1 MKEMTRAFLVLLVII
16 WLAMPHK
23 AYAEDGG
30 AGIHEQVLESQL
42 NNDEVN
48 AIRKAVDRALDDAG
62 ELDYDFSVDKIL
74 EDAARGRPV
83 DRLDGLPSALLG
95 LLGKEL
101 KNNVVL
107 VLELFAV
114 MLLGAL
120 FRGLQ
125 PREAGISGE
134 AARLAV
140 NGTLAVMAAA
150 SFGSLVRMVRE
161 TIESMQVL
169 ASVAMPALYAM
180 MAASGQVVSATALQP
195 LVLVGV
201 NTACHLFKA
210 VLLPLTVLAGVLF
223 LVDSISDRFR
233 LRNLAKL
240 LKTITV
246 WVTGAITLVFT
257 IAVNLQKLSGNAVD
271 AAAVKA
277 AKFTIGTL
285 VPVAGKNM
293 SDAAETILAC
303 TNAVR
308 NAAGIA
314 TVIGLGIIFAIPF
327 VKLLVVMLVYRLAA
341 AFGAP
346 LGNDGIC
353 CSLEEAAG
361 CMSVMIGIMGASLF
375 VLVLL
380 AGTLMSGTVYA

>member
-1 MKEMTRAFLVLLVII
+1 
-16 WLAMPHK
+16 
-23 AYAEDGG
+23 
-30 AGIHEQVLESQL
+30 
-42 NNDEVN
+42 
-48 AIRKAVDRALDDAG
+48 
-62 ELDYDFSVDKIL
+62 
-74 EDAARGRPV
+74 
-83 DRLDGLPSALLG
+83 
-95 LLGKEL
+95 
-101 KNNVVL
+101 

-353 CSLEEAAG
+353 CALEEAAG

-380 AGTLMSGTVYA
+380 AGTLMGGTVYA